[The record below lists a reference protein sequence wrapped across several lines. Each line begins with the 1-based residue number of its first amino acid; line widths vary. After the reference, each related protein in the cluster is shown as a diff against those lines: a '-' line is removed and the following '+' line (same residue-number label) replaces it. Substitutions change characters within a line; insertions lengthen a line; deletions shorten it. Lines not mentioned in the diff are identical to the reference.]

1 MFDPRL
7 TVRLFGLR
15 WGMRTSGLVVLAV
28 AIGGVISRLV
38 EIETEEAS
46 RGNGWLFVAAPT
58 IAVLLLLL
66 AGHEALKL
74 QIWHRQGVVIN
85 RISLCLF
92 GGFSDLSGGA
102 WTPRR
107 EATGAITAFL
117 ALAGTATVL
126 AGGAYLA
133 RNSTLWLR
141 VPLKTIAIAAVG
153 LAVLQTLPALHLD
166 GGHVFH
172 AWFWY
177 LTDSAPAATRAA
189 AIYAHLVAASLIGMG
204 VVLVSRTGPWPFWG
218 LAAAFAGF
226 QVEGAA
232 RRAVQRIHWS
242 RLDTSATLR
251 DVLLPTPIKIPTT
264 LSIDDAFD
272 LLVTR
277 PPDTCLLVTTPRG
290 EPIGLLRLLDL
301 RGTRRAQWDR
311 LSVGEIARPLSEA
324 ISLPIDLSISMALS
338 MLEERTGPA
347 ILTDS
352 GQIVAAL
359 SREAL
364 LRAIAEHVPSR

>member
-1 MFDPRL
+1 
-7 TVRLFGLR
+7 
-15 WGMRTSGLVVLAV
+15 
-28 AIGGVISRLV
+28 
-38 EIETEEAS
+38 
-46 RGNGWLFVAAPT
+46 
-58 IAVLLLLL
+58 
-66 AGHEALKL
+66 
-74 QIWHRQGVVIN
+74 
-85 RISLCLF
+85 
-92 GGFSDLSGGA
+92 
-102 WTPRR
+102 
-107 EATGAITAFL
+107 
-117 ALAGTATVL
+117 
-126 AGGAYLA
+126 
-133 RNSTLWLR
+133 
-141 VPLKTIAIAAVG
+141 VPLRTIAIAAVG

-204 VVLVSRTGPWPFWG
+204 IVLVSRSGPWPFWG

-232 RRAVQRIHWS
+232 RHAIRRIHWS
-242 RLDTSATLR
+242 RLDTTATLR
-251 DVLLPTPIKIPTT
+251 DVLLPTPIKIPAT
-264 LSIDDAFD
+264 LSIADAFD

-290 EPIGLLRLLDL
+290 EPTGLLRLIDL
-301 RGTRRAQWDR
+301 RGTRRAQWDH
-311 LSVGEIARPLSEA
+311 LSAGEIARPLAEA

-338 MLEERTGPA
+338 MLEERTGPT

-352 GQIVAAL
+352 NHIVAAL

-364 LRAIAEHVPSR
+364 LRAITEHAPSR

>member
-7 TVRLFGLR
+7 NVRLFGLR
-15 WGMRTSGLVVLAV
+15 WGIRTSGLIVLAV

-38 EIETEEAS
+38 EVETETTS
-46 RGNGWLFVAAPT
+46 RSNGWLFVAAPT

-74 QIWHRQGVVIN
+74 QIWHRQGVIIN

-92 GGFSDLSGGA
+92 GGFADLSGGA

-117 ALAGTATVL
+117 ALAGTATIL

-133 RNSTLWLR
+133 RGSTLWLR

-153 LAVLQTLPALHLD
+153 LAVLQALPALHLD
-166 GGHVFH
+166 GGHIFH

-189 AIYAHLVAASLIGMG
+189 AIYAHVVAASLIGMG
-204 VVLVSRTGPWPFWG
+204 VILVSRTGPWPFWG

-232 RRAVQRIHWS
+232 RRAVRRIHWS
-242 RLDTSATLR
+242 RLDTTATLR
-251 DVLLPTPIKIPTT
+251 DVLLPTPVKIPVT

-272 LLVTR
+272 LLVSR
-277 PPDTCLLVTTPRG
+277 PPDTCLLVTIARD
-290 EPIGLLRLLDL
+290 EPTGFLRLLDL
-301 RGTRRAQWDR
+301 RGTRRAQWNR
-311 LSVGEIARPLSEA
+311 VSVGEVARPLSEA
-324 ISLPIDLSISMALS
+324 TSLPLDLSISMALS
-338 MLEERTGPA
+338 MLEERTGPT

-352 GQIVAAL
+352 GHVIAVL

-364 LRAIAEHVPSR
+364 LRAIAEHVPR